1 MSPVRMMN
9 CNWSGFTMVAQA
21 ICMEGVFIDGSSV
34 CLSDGRVLAGPVD
47 MRLLLVG
54 KRVWQKELADRLM
67 TTQLN

>member
-1 MSPVRMMN
+1 
-9 CNWSGFTMVAQA
+9 MVAQA

-54 KRVWQKELADRLM
+54 KRVWQKELADRLI

>member
-1 MSPVRMMN
+1 
-9 CNWSGFTMVAQA
+9 MVAQA

-34 CLSDGRVLAGPVD
+34 CLSDGRVLAGLVD
-47 MRLLLVG
+47 MRLLLMG